1 MAGPACDDQALAKA
15 RRAFARQMLASAG
28 IDSDPPLEQA
38 FATVARERYLG
49 PPPWRMTAGGGF
61 RLVSSHDPIRLY
73 EDELVVLAP
82 ERGINNGSPSLHAR
96 WLHQAAVRPGDRVA
110 HIGAGTGYYTALLAE
125 LVGREGHVLAVELGS
140 VLAGLARD
148 NLAHLP
154 QVTVIEG
161 DGADWPKAGVDL
173 VYVNFLIPRPA
184 DAWINHLNP
193 DGRLILPLGV
203 TAGRCGWRGQG
214 AYGAALMIRR
224 RPKGFAAIWLGSV
237 SFVAGEGVLARP
249 PEGSDALRAALRK
262 GGEQRI
268 RSLVWGQPAS
278 PERCWLVGNGWAL
291 SRDEPD

>member
-1 MAGPACDDQALAKA
+1 MAGTTCDDRALAKA
-15 RRAFARQMLASAG
+15 RQAYARQMLAIAG

-49 PPPWRMTAGGGF
+49 PPPWRMTAGRGY
-61 RLVSSHDPIRLY
+61 RLVPAHDPIRLY
-73 EDELVVLAP
+73 EDELVALAP

-110 HIGAGTGYYTALLAE
+110 HIGAGSGYYTALLAE
-125 LVGREGHVLAVELGS
+125 LVGREGHVLAVEFS
-140 VLAGLARD
+140 AGLAALSRD
-148 NLAHLP
+148 NLAHLA

-173 VYVNFLIPRPA
+173 VYVNFLVPRPA
-184 DAWINHLNP
+184 DAWIEHLNP
-193 DGRLILPLGV
+193 DGRLILPLG
-203 TAGRCGWRGQG
+203 AAADRYGWCGQG
-214 AYGAALMIRR
+214 ARGAALLIRR
-224 RPKGFAAIWLGSV
+224 RPKGFAATWLGAV
-237 SFVAGEGVLARP
+237 SFVAGEGLLTRSP
-249 PEGSDALRAALRK
+249 DGSDALRAALRK

-278 PERCWLVGNGWAL
+278 PERCWLVGTGWAL